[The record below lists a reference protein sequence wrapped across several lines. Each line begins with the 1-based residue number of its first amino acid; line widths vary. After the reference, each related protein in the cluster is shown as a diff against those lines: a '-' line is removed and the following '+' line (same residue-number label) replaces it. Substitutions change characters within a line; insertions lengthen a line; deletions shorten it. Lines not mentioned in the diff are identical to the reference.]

1 MKASLIS
8 AHPNCTHCGE
18 TCVDDS
24 IQIDS
29 YFFCCNGCKTVYEI
43 LNEHDLCSYYD
54 IDAAAGIK
62 IKASIGTKYVFLDQ
76 PEIVQRIIDFKH
88 DNVVVIHFY
97 IPSIHCSS
105 CLWLLEKLYK
115 IEPGIMRSDVSFTKK
130 EISITFNDSI
140 ITLRRIVE

>member
-43 LNEHDLCSYYD
+43 LHEHDLC
-54 IDAAAGIK
+54 
-62 IKASIGTKYVFLDQ
+62 
-76 PEIVQRIIDFKH
+76 
-88 DNVVVIHFY
+88 
-97 IPSIHCSS
+97 
-105 CLWLLEKLYK
+105 
-115 IEPGIMRSDVSFTKK
+115 
-130 EISITFNDSI
+130 
-140 ITLRRIVE
+140 